1 MAPRDAPD
9 PPGKARLPVH
19 GGDRSFWDASR
30 PAAVSIE
37 TVFAAKNVSS
47 ALKLSH
53 ARGVLLAAAA
63 RSAVP
68 VFEYEPRLVKKALVG
83 YGQAEKEQV
92 RAMVLSLL
100 ARQRSRVPLD
110 AADALALAI
119 CHIHAAPGRARD
131 RRPLRGRVRCVRGAN
146 SLPTGG
152 REEVRAAGAGAQRGE
167 PGAAVEPRIRGE
179 PRAGAPAGRRL
190 SAQAKATWLGASI

>member
-1 MAPRDAPD
+1 MKILGLD
-9 PPGKARLPVH
+9 PGTVATGFGIVVFEEGRLGLERCGVWRPPARLSLAERLDFLFSCAQALL
-19 GGDRSFWDASR
+19 GETS

-37 TVFAAKNVSS
+37 TVFAARNIAS

-53 ARGVLLAAAA
+53 ARGVLMAAAA
-63 RSAVP
+63 RSGVP

-119 CHIHAAPGRARD
+119 CHIHS
-131 RRPLRGRVRCVRGAN
+131 GA
-146 SLPTGG
+146 G
-152 REEVRAAGAGAQRGE
+152 RERE
-167 PGAAVEPRIRGE
+167 
-179 PRAGAPAGRRL
+179 
-190 SAQAKATWLGASI
+190 

>member
-1 MAPRDAPD
+1 VIILGLD
-9 PPGKARLPVH
+9 PGTVATGFGVVGFESGRLRLESCGVWRPPARMELPAKLDFLLTAAVELF
-19 GGDRSFWDASR
+19 GQVR

-37 TVFAAKNVSS
+37 TVFAAKNISS

-83 YGQAEKEQV
+83 YGQAEKE
-92 RAMVLSLL
+92 MVLSLL

-119 CHIHAAPGRARD
+119 CHIHSAAAR
-131 RRPLRGRVRCVRGAN
+131 
-146 SLPTGG
+146 
-152 REEVRAAGAGAQRGE
+152 
-167 PGAAVEPRIRGE
+167 
-179 PRAGAPAGRRL
+179 
-190 SAQAKATWLGASI
+190 

>member
-1 MAPRDAPD
+1 MIILGLDPGTVATGFGIVAFEGGRLRLESCGVWRPPARMA
-9 PPGKARLPVH
+9 LPEKL
-19 GGDRSFWDASR
+19 DYLFSAATELLERIR
-30 PAAVSIE
+30 PAAVSVE
-37 TVFAAKNVSS
+37 TVFAAKHVAS

-53 ARGVLLAAAA
+53 ARGVLLAAAS

-119 CHIHAAPGRARD
+119 CHIH
-131 RRPLRGRVRCVRGAN
+131 
-146 SLPTGG
+146 S
-152 REEVRAAGAGAQRGE
+152 
-167 PGAAVEPRIRGE
+167 
-179 PRAGAPAGRRL
+179 APAR
-190 SAQAKATWLGASI
+190 

>member
-1 MAPRDAPD
+1 MIILGLDPGTVATGFGIVAFENGHLRLEACGVWR
-9 PPGKARLPVH
+9 PPGGLDLPRKLDFLWGH
-19 GGDRSFWDASR
+19 AAELLERAA
-30 PAAVSIE
+30 PAAVSVE
-37 TVFAAKNVSS
+37 TVFAAKNVAS

-63 RSAVP
+63 RAAIP

-119 CHIHAAPGRARD
+119 CHIHAAGAR
-131 RRPLRGRVRCVRGAN
+131 
-146 SLPTGG
+146 
-152 REEVRAAGAGAQRGE
+152 
-167 PGAAVEPRIRGE
+167 
-179 PRAGAPAGRRL
+179 
-190 SAQAKATWLGASI
+190 

>member
-1 MAPRDAPD
+1 MKILGLD
-9 PPGKARLPVH
+9 PGTVATGFGIVVFEDGRLRLERCGVWRPPARLSLAEKLDFLFTGVQTLLAE
-19 GGDRSFWDASR
+19 AS

-37 TVFAAKNVSS
+37 TVFAARNVAS

-53 ARGVLLAAAA
+53 ARGVLMAAAA
-63 RSAVP
+63 RSGVP

-119 CHIHAAPGRARD
+119 CHIH
-131 RRPLRGRVRCVRGAN
+131 
-146 SLPTGG
+146 S
-152 REEVRAAGAGAQRGE
+152 GAGR
-167 PGAAVEPRIRGE
+167 
-179 PRAGAPAGRRL
+179 
-190 SAQAKATWLGASI
+190 